1 MLKFNEIN
9 VSTTTVII
17 QTNIVFHLDWVFDIL
32 PIYKLS
38 KECSSIKEFHCE
50 ISRSNPPFGSV
61 TLVQYQEKSKGFPM
75 KKTRSKYF
83 RNALSLV
90 MYVGKLI
97 TLKIPAKGKIQLT
110 GCTTDA
116 HAKIC
121 IQSLWN
127 TISAYKPSPETYV
140 VSGDSRNEIVAL
152 IETVMTNKVFHLG
165 FNINRQNLDQ
175 YMNTHTEFNSLLETS
190 FGYTGVNIKIPF
202 EVLPTDDA
210 FTRLRF
216 DMNSNVWHDEQIT
229 LAEFQRL
236 APGRKKRYKNTFL
249 VFHSG
254 TAIMSGMS
262 LRYMESVFNSFVSI
276 IAKARPFIEETS

>member
-1 MLKFNEIN
+1 MLKFDEIK

-17 QTNIVFHLDWVFDIL
+17 QTNMAFHLDWVFDIL

-38 KECSSIKEFHCE
+38 KECSSIKEFHIE
-50 ISRSNPPFGSV
+50 INRANPPIGAV
-61 TLVQYQEKSKGFPM
+61 TLVQFQEKSKGFPM

-90 MYVGKLI
+90 MYVGKLV

-110 GCTTDA
+110 GCTTDE
-116 HAKIC
+116 HSKMC

-127 TISAYKPSPETYV
+127 TISCYKPSLETYMLLGE
-140 VSGDSRNEIVAL
+140 SNRRIVAL
-152 IETVMTNKVFHLG
+152 IETVMTNKVFKLG

-202 EVLPTDDA
+202 EVLPSDDA
-210 FTRLRF
+210 FCRLQF
-216 DMNSNVWHDEQIT
+216 NMDTNNWKDERIT
-229 LAEFQRL
+229 FEEFRQL
-236 APGRKKRYKNTFL
+236 VSGKKKRYKNTFL

-262 LRYMESVFNSFVSI
+262 LRYMENVFNMFVAI
-276 IAKARPFIEETS
+276 ISKARPFIEELG